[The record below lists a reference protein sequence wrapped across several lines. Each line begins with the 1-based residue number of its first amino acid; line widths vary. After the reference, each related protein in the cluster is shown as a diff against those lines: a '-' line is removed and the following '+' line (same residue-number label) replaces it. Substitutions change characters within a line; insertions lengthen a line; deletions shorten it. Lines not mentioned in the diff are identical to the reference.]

1 MRNKLVGLC
10 LFALCAL
17 ASFAQQTMNNQSIN
31 GLIKAGMSDDN
42 IVTTINASPG
52 SYDTSADALIA
63 LIKSGAS
70 NKVIAAIL
78 AKSTGGPS
86 ANATN
91 SAAPSDQSPAVHEPD
106 QMGKIFLLDPA
117 GQALEELPREP
128 WKRRDKPGFGSMKV
142 LDIVAGP
149 RSSLRISSKDKVVFL
164 FKPFPDQQN
173 SNVLERIQLY
183 RFDVGND
190 ERSSLVETVKGQTH
204 QGNLQQIPLEA
215 VKYGTSS
222 YALSPSGSHLDSGEY
237 WISVPWAASYN
248 DPLITFGVD

>member
-1 MRNKLVGLC
+1 VRKQLIGIS
-10 LFALCAL
+10 LFALCVIL
-17 ASFAQQTMNNQSIN
+17 SFAQQTLNNQSVT
-31 GLIKAGMSDDN
+31 GLIKAGLSDDN
-42 IVTTINASPG
+42 IVTTINSSPG

-70 NKVIAAIL
+70 NRVIAAIL
-78 AKSTGGPS
+78 AKSSGGPS
-86 ANATN
+86 AGATN
-91 SAAPSDQSPAVHEPD
+91 SSAPNAQGSSVQEPD
-106 QMGKIFLLDPA
+106 QMGKVFFLDPA
-117 GQALEELPREP
+117 GQALKELPREP
-128 WKRRDKPGFGSMKV
+128 WKRRNKPGFGSMRV

-149 RSSLRISSKDKVVFL
+149 HSSLRIASKNKVVFI

-183 RFDVGND
+183 RFDVENE
-190 ERSSLVETVKGQTH
+190 ERSSLVETVKGQTR

-222 YALSPSGSHLDSGEY
+222 YVLSPSGSHLDPGEY
-237 WISVPWAASYN
+237 WISVPWAATYN